1 MTDAKSLERRNK
13 MQKRIQLFMTRV
25 LPNGILD
32 SFSVFCTKDKAEIIR
47 QKYKGMG
54 YSVSG

>member
-1 MTDAKSLERRNK
+1 

-25 LPNGILD
+25 LSNGILD
-32 SFSVFCTKDKAEIIR
+32 SFSVFCTKDKAEIVR